1 MYLSSYSIMVEKEIE
16 IESPDECSVNS
27 RHVVSS
33 KCWKWPSEWR
43 AKSDHLRIFIT
54 NLNTIC
60 DLFTIVWTDKSK
72 LMALIF
78 EVLEKRSS
86 F

>member
-16 IESPDECSVNS
+16 IESPDEFQARGFVEVLEMAVWVASE
-27 RHVVSS
+27 
-33 KCWKWPSEWR
+33 KWS
-43 AKSDHLRIFIT
+43 LRIFIT

-60 DLFTIVWTDKSK
+60 DLFTIVWTDKSE
-72 LMALIF
+72 LMASIL
-78 EVLEKRSS
+78 EVLENRSS

>member
-16 IESPDECSVNS
+16 IESPDEFQARGFVE
-27 RHVVSS
+27 V
-33 KCWKWPSEWR
+33 WKWPSEWR

-60 DLFTIVWTDKSK
+60 DLFTIVWTDKSE
-72 LMALIF
+72 LMASIL
-78 EVLEKRSS
+78 EVLENRSS